1 VERHNTALDWHV
13 HGRSRRATCMSE
25 DAQVHIEQYNLE
37 YERLRVK
44 REECTELELQMM
56 MRANQMHTIGML
68 VPETNP
74 DIIFE
79 NLNLVDP
86 ASLR

>member
-1 VERHNTALDWHV
+1 
-13 HGRSRRATCMSE
+13 MSE

-44 REECTELELQMM
+44 REECTDLELQMM
-56 MRANQMHTIGML
+56 MRATQMHTIGML

-74 DIIFE
+74 DIISE
-79 NLNLVDP
+79 SLNLVDP